1 MRDDCLNE
9 RLRMPS
15 CIFCGEPLGADTKP
29 EHILLD
35 AVGGRMTTRT
45 VDCSACNNLFGNGID
60 KAFAGQSPEIRNLLQ
75 FRSGSGRTAPSLK
88 NVKAG
93 EQILNLGG
101 DGKIDL
107 VRKPFTVKEN
117 PDGTFVVDIHARS
130 IEEIEKLIP
139 HIAVSIKMPVEEFR
153 KQLLASSASMIEQRP
168 NTIPFRLSFG
178 GIDAFRSAMKS
189 CLVLWATLVGNDE
202 VSGEPYC
209 AARNFVMAGGE
220 AFHRLRT
227 MLDTR
232 PIPIVDEIRAAYG
245 PLFNL
250 IHVQSDATG
259 RVIGHFTLYNLI
271 AFRVVLAEMGGTP
284 DRRMTL
290 VSNPEA
296 PEVWSKGGNFDLPF
310 DWLSAPEYNLED
322 VRVRL
327 ARFHAHYAESKT
339 PDEFERMIVD
349 VLEKN
354 GLQQGGPVSAA
365 LAHKIGG
372 ELGLRV
378 AMHRLGLPFEE
389 KATLAEL
396 MRRYRKQETG
406 PKEDPPSSGGDAE
419 D

>member
-1 MRDDCLNE
+1 MR
-9 RLRMPS
+9 S
-15 CIFCGEPLGADTKP
+15 CIFCADPLGPDTKP

-35 AVGGRMTTRT
+35 ALGGRMTTRV

-60 KAFAGQSPEIRNLLQ
+60 KAFADQLPEIRNLLQ
-75 FRSGSGRTAPSLK
+75 FRSGSGRAAPSLK
-88 NVKAG
+88 NVRAG
-93 EQILNLGG
+93 DQILNLGG

-107 VRKPFTVKEN
+107 VRKPFTVKKN
-117 PDGTFVVDIHARS
+117 PDGTFAIDIHARS
-130 IEEIEKLIP
+130 IEEIEELTP
-139 HIAVSIKMPVEEFR
+139 HIAASIKMPVEEFR

-178 GIDAFRSAMKS
+178 RIDAFRSAVKS
-189 CLVLWATLVGNDE
+189 CLVLWATTVGNDE
-202 VSGEPYC
+202 VSGEPYR
-209 AARNFVMAGGE
+209 AARNFVVAGDE
-220 AFHRLRT
+220 AFYRSST

-250 IHVQSDATG
+250 IHVHSDAMG

-271 AFRVVLAEMGGTP
+271 ALRVVLAETGGTP
-284 DRRMTL
+284 DRGMTL

-296 PEVWSKGGNFDLPF
+296 PEVWSKGSNFDFPSE
-310 DWLSAPEYNLED
+310 WLSTPEYSLED
-322 VRVRL
+322 VRERL
-327 ARFHAHYAESKT
+327 ARFQVHYAESKT

-354 GLQQGGPVSAA
+354 GLRQGDSVPAA
-365 LAHKIGG
+365 LAHTIGG

-378 AMHRLGLPFEE
+378 AMHRSGLPFEE

-396 MRRYRKQETG
+396 MRRYRKQAST
-406 PKEDPPSSGGDAE
+406 PKEDPPSSGGE
-419 D
+419 TKG